1 MLNPF
6 IDEND
11 ILRVGGRIKHAT
23 TTYDKKHPI
32 LLPAKHH
39 FTTLVIRHMHWR
51 HYHTG
56 VLGTLNAIRQIYWPI
71 NAMQSVKH
79 CIRTCVPCHRA
90 NPTISRYQM
99 GNLPKNRVTL
109 NRPFLITGID
119 HCGPLYIKEKRVRN
133 TKTVK
138 AYVAVFVCFSTKAV
152 HLELVG
158 DLTTDSFLASL
169 KRFFARRGKSSDIY
183 SDNAKTFVGADRE
196 LREIHNSFEI
206 AIKDSNIQQYAINN
220 NITWHFI
227 PPRAP
232 NFGGL
237 WEATVKLV
245 KRHLFRTIGKTL
257 LTYEAMTTYLTEIEA
272 ILNSRP
278 LIPLSTD
285 PNDFTAL
292 TPGHFLIGDLITSIN
307 ESSVATVP
315 STKLSMWQHVQRMKE
330 HFWTRWHKDYLHE
343 LTVRRKWHTSTP
355 TEVKE
360 GALVIVHE
368 DNVPPL
374 CWALGRIVALH
385 PGDDHITRVVTIK
398 TVAGEYKR
406 SLKKLSLLPLD

>member
-1 MLNPF
+1 
-6 IDEND
+6 
-11 ILRVGGRIKHAT
+11 
-23 TTYDKKHPI
+23 
-32 LLPAKHH
+32 
-39 FTTLVIRHMHWR
+39 
-51 HYHTG
+51 
-56 VLGTLNAIRQIYWPI
+56 
-71 NAMQSVKH
+71 
-79 CIRTCVPCHRA
+79 
-90 NPTISRYQM
+90 M

-183 SDNAKTFVGADRE
+183 SDNAKTFVGANRE

-206 AIKDSNIQQYAINN
+206 AIKDSSIQQYARNN
-220 NITWHFI
+220 NIPWHFI

-237 WEATVKLV
+237 WDATVKLV
-245 KRHLFRTIGKTL
+245 KRYLYRTIGKTL

-278 LIPLSTD
+278 LISLSTD

-307 ESSVATVP
+307 ESSVTTVP

-368 DNVPPL
+368 NNVPPL

-406 SLKKLSLLPLD
+406 SLRKLSLLPLD